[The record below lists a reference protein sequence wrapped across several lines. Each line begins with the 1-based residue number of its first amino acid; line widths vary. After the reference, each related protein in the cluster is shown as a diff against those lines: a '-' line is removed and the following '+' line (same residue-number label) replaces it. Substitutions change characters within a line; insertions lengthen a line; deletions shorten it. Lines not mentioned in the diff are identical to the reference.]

1 MNVLRR
7 TAATM
12 FVLLLIATPG
22 RAQQPTPLL
31 PLAVEA
37 LVSVSNTSE
46 AVDDPF
52 VFLDATATVRLGR
65 GFDAIV
71 RPYAH
76 RLPGGTW
83 SAQMY
88 QLQLRYQ
95 SPTAIPI
102 RVDAGIISSPL
113 GLATLELRQDLNPT
127 VGPPFYYF
135 TPLPS
140 FDGSS
145 DRVRL
150 LTGGYPIGAM
160 VSASGGSWDAR
171 AGVTDETPTRKRHVF
186 ESDGPS
192 TALQLIAGGGFT
204 PRPGLRIGAGFGKGP
219 YRRTGGLG
227 TASSDGYTEVTVGA
241 DEQMPPSTGNRHA
254 TVLNL
259 EAEFAFGYT
268 RLSAE
273 WIRDRFE
280 TDSEPA
286 VARGFYVQAVQTI
299 TPRVF
304 AATRLVR
311 VSTPVFRDATRTPR
325 TSGSY
330 EATVGYRISPDLT
343 LRGGYETSRWFTSS
357 AWNHAAAASV
367 VWARRW
373 F

>member
-1 MNVLRR
+1 MNALRG
-7 TAATM
+7 TAAIT
-12 FVLLLIATPG
+12 FVLLLAAVPG

-31 PLAVEA
+31 PLTIEA
-37 LVSVSNTSE
+37 LAAVSNTSD

-52 VFLDATATVRLGR
+52 LFLDATATVRLGR

-135 TPLPS
+135 APLPS
-140 FDGSS
+140 FDGNP

-171 AGVTDETPTRKRHVF
+171 AGVIDETPARKRHVF
-186 ESDGPS
+186 ESNGRPV
-192 TALQLIAGGGFT
+192 ALQVIAGGGFS

-219 YRRTGGLG
+219 YRRTSGLASASNDDYTDG
-227 TASSDGYTEVTVGA
+227 TATA
-241 DEQMPPSTGNRHA
+241 DQQAVPSTENRNA
-254 TVLNL
+254 TVLNVETEL
-259 EAEFAFGYT
+259 AFGYT

-280 TDSEPA
+280 TDSAPA

-304 AATRLVR
+304 AATRFVR
-311 VSTPVFRDATRTPR
+311 VSTPVFRNATRTRR

-330 EATVGYRISPDLT
+330 EATVGYRISPELT